1 MTTTHNAAA
10 GVGGALYFAYYAGA
24 ASLIPFLS
32 LYLRSIGLSG
42 SEIGVLVA
50 IPPAMVFLGAGFWGS
65 AADRSK
71 RPLWVFRAATLIS
84 VVAALV
90 IPVPTAVVLLAGVIA
105 VYAFGQSGIVPLLD
119 SMVLKGLGSE
129 RERYGR
135 VRLWGAIGWG
145 AAAAAVGVV
154 IDAVGLESSFLM
166 YGSLLL
172 AAVGLSFAFPRA
184 GDHRTPTRASGHLR
198 GLLAISEFRV
208 LLLLCTAEGVVFGI
222 LANYLFIHLQNMGAS
237 GTLLG
242 LMLTAATVSEVVFFL
257 LAPVL
262 IRRFAAGRLVVAA
275 VVVMLV
281 RLLLYI
287 PLTEPSTALA
297 IQLLHGPGFA
307 LFIAAAVN
315 RAGDLAPPGSGA
327 TAQGA
332 VTATNFGLGA
342 AIGAIGGGALLESL
356 GTRVVLGAG
365 AGTGFLLAC
374 LALVF
379 LRTSRK
385 R

>member
-50 IPPAMVFLGAGFWGS
+50 IPPAMVFLGAGFWGF

-154 IDAVGLESSFLM
+154 VDAVGLESSFLM
-166 YGSLLL
+166 YGLLL
-172 AAVGLSFAFPRA
+172 LTAVGLSFAFPRA
-184 GDHRTPTRASGHLR
+184 GDQTTPTRELGHLR
-198 GLLAISEFRV
+198 DLLAIS
-208 LLLLCTAEGVVFGI
+208 
-222 LANYLFIHLQNMGAS
+222 
-237 GTLLG
+237 
-242 LMLTAATVSEVVFFL
+242 
-257 LAPVL
+257 
-262 IRRFAAGRLVVAA
+262 
-275 VVVMLV
+275 
-281 RLLLYI
+281 
-287 PLTEPSTALA
+287 
-297 IQLLHGPGFA
+297 
-307 LFIAAAVN
+307 
-315 RAGDLAPPGSGA
+315 
-327 TAQGA
+327 
-332 VTATNFGLGA
+332 
-342 AIGAIGGGALLESL
+342 
-356 GTRVVLGAG
+356 
-365 AGTGFLLAC
+365 
-374 LALVF
+374 
-379 LRTSRK
+379 
-385 R
+385 